1 MESMIAKMVLFLL
14 LLAVSLRSCGAS
26 FGYEPVTLEECGDKE
41 SNFTSF
47 NSSNCDSRRGC
58 VAFIGER
65 LRLEFSAKNNNQYAV
80 DVVVLVTIES
90 LDRSHT
96 QYFRASCQDYYINF
110 PCTAK
115 PNEEITG
122 YMQIPLDKEY
132 KEGAATFTVHAYSL
146 ACGRGRVYMK
156 DM

>member
-26 FGYEPVTLEECGDKE
+26 FGYEPVTLEECGNNLP
-41 SNFTSF
+41 NFTSF
-47 NSSNCDSRRGC
+47 NSSNCNARGEC
-58 VAFIGER
+58 VAFMGRR
-65 LRLEFSAKNNNQYAV
+65 LRLEFSAKNNNKYAV

-96 QYFRASCQDYYINF
+96 QYFRATCEDYNINF
-110 PCTAK
+110 PCRAE
-115 PNEEITG
+115 PNQEITG